1 MEELYSL
8 LLILTLILLNG
19 SFVAAEFSIAR
30 VRKTHIDQIA
40 ESDETEH
47 PKAKIATAKLLQKIL
62 ANMNDYISACQ
73 VGITVASLALGAVA
87 EAKIEKWINPWI
99 ESSELNLDSH
109 ALSIIIAIALVT
121 FFHVILGE
129 VVPKNI
135 AIINPETISFR
146 LAYFLRFLY
155 ILFKIPVQILNTCSN
170 AILRMLGIEL
180 NFGDSVHSE
189 AELKMI
195 LSSSQEQGVL
205 EEEEEQ
211 LIQNVFEFNDTLARD
226 VMIPRSDMICLND
239 KLSIAEAA
247 HEVNKTT
254 HSRFPVYHE
263 KIDNVIGYVT
273 IKDILKTYE
282 KGNTDHNIKSIT
294 NDPLKVSDG
303 MYIIDLIKVMQ
314 DKKKPLVM
322 LIDEFGGVSGLATI
336 EDIIEEV
343 FGKIEDEHENEE
355 EDIQK
360 LDNGDYLVAGLLNL
374 NDVNEALGTD
384 FKSSRFDT
392 IGGFVFGLIGTEP
405 KQGSKVEVGDY
416 ILRVAKHE
424 KNRVKQVRISQKKLI
439 NVNGINSLNSFNSV
453 PKTD

>member
-1 MEELYSL
+1 MEDLYSL
-8 LLILTLILLNG
+8 LLIFTLILLNG

-40 ESDETEH
+40 ESSEPAH
-47 PKAKIATAKLLQKIL
+47 ANSKIATAKLLQKIL

-87 EAKIEKWINPWI
+87 EARIEKWIRPLI
-99 ESSELNLDSH
+99 ESMGLHLETH
-109 ALSIIIAIALVT
+109 AISIILAIALVT

-135 AIINPETISFR
+135 AIIDPETVSFN

-155 ILFKIPVQILNTCSN
+155 LLFKIPVYILNSCAN
-170 AILRMLGIEL
+170 FILGLLDIEL
-180 NFGDSVHSE
+180 NFDDTVHSE

-195 LSSSQEQGVL
+195 LSSSQEQGIL

-226 VMIPRSDMICLND
+226 VMVPRSDMICLND
-239 KLSIAEAA
+239 KLTIAEATYQ
-247 HEVNKTT
+247 VNKTT

-263 KIDNVIGYVT
+263 KIDNIIGYVT
-273 IKDILKTYE
+273 IKDMLKTYE
-282 KGNTDHNIKSIT
+282 KGNTDNNIKSIA
-294 NDPLKVSDG
+294 NDALKVSDG
-303 MYIIDLIKVMQ
+303 MYIIDLIKLMQ
-314 DKKKPLVM
+314 EKKKPLAM
-322 LIDEFGGVSGLATI
+322 LIDEFGGISGLATI

-343 FGKIEDEHENEE
+343 FGEIEDEHENEA

-360 LDNGDYLVAGLLNL
+360 LDNGDYLVNGLLNL
-374 NDVNEALGTD
+374 ADVNEALETD

-392 IGGFVFGLIGTEP
+392 IGGYVFGLIGTEP
-405 KQGSKVEVGDY
+405 KQGSKIEVDGC
-416 ILRVAKHE
+416 ILRVEKHE
-424 KNRVKQVRISQKKLI
+424 KNRVKLVRIIK
-439 NVNGINSLNSFNSV
+439 
-453 PKTD
+453 PKS